1 MMVMEPRADLSL
13 SELLKHVTVTDRT
26 LSNITDN
33 LTTNTIDQIFG
44 QVDHISEDAAT
55 VHGIAFSDDG
65 EASGAGVGDTIL
77 DQHIIDQLLGIGL
90 AEDTTAAYQGEKQ
103 YDQQR

>member
-1 MMVMEPRADLSL
+1 MA
-13 SELLKHVTVTDRT
+13 H
-26 LSNITDN
+26 ITC
-33 LTTNTIDQIFG
+33 L
-44 QVDHISEDAAT
+44 
-55 VHGIAFSDDG
+55 AFSDDG

-103 YDQQR
+103 YDQQRYLLSNHSTLLIVANTTKCFLSHFWGDWGVLQG